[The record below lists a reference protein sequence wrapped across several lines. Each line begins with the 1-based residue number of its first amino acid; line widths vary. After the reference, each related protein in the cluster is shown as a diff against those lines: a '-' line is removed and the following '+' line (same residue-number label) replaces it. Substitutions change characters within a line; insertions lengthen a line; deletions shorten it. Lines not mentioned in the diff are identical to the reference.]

1 MIRASAM
8 ARQESV
14 VSAKWDA
21 PICPPSAEG
30 VRHKET
36 HCTRAHQNRREQT
49 ARVIDKTAANRN
61 GSKPGRDSD
70 AAFWITLSGSNPY
83 LPANSPKF

>member
-21 PICPPSAEG
+21 PICPPPAEG

-36 HCTRAHQNRREQT
+36 HCTRAHQNGREQT
-49 ARVIDKTAANRN
+49 ARVIDKTAANPKRT
-61 GSKPGRDSD
+61 KTDRDSD
-70 AAFWITLSGSNPY
+70 AALWTVL
-83 LPANSPKF
+83 